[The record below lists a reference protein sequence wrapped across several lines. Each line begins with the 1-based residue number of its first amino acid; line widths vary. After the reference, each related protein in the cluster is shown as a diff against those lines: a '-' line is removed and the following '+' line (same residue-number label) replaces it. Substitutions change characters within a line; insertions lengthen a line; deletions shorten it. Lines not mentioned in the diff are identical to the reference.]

1 MMGYTEYCKD
11 YIKDRLEEMEGMSS
25 YGCDLAGEICQGILA
40 DGSATYSRQK
50 AWDYLDE
57 WRGEAGEFYDHYTR
71 EIGTPPNPFDDTE
84 AFHVAM
90 ILEGC
95 QAILS
100 QCDIVDEIWNDKIL
114 LDGITIKEI
123 ISQVECASE
132 IEF

>member
-1 MMGYTEYCKD
+1 MIGYTEYCKD

-25 YGCDLAGEICQGILA
+25 YGYDLANEICHRILI
-40 DGSATYSRQK
+40 DGSATYNKQK

-57 WRGEAGEFYDHYTR
+57 WRYEAGEFYDYYIN

-84 AFHVAM
+84 AFHVVM
-90 ILEGC
+90 ILKGC

-114 LDGITIKEI
+114 LDEMTIKEI
-123 ISQVECASE
+123 ISQVKCVRE

>member
-11 YIKDRLEEMEGMSS
+11 YIEDRLEEMEGMSS
-25 YGCDLAGEICQGILA
+25 YGCDLASEICQGILA

-57 WRGEAGEFYDHYTR
+57 WRGEAGEFYDHYAS

-114 LDGITIKEI
+114 LDETTIKEI